1 MSLYSDKVLQC
12 RDCGNEFVFSAGEQE
27 FYATRG
33 FSEPTRC
40 PECRAARKAQRDSGA
55 SGGSS
60 GYRESSGGYGGGGS
74 YGGSRGG
81 GYNSRSSG
89 SASGSRQ
96 MYKVVCAECGQE
108 TEVPFEPR
116 NGRPV
121 YCRDC
126 YERRTDRR

>member
-1 MSLYSDKVLQC
+1 MSHYADKVLQC

-40 PECRAARKAQRDSGA
+40 SECRAARKAQRDAGGA
-55 SGGSS
+55 SSG
-60 GYRESSGGYGGGGS
+60 GYRESSSYGGGRSSGGGYGYS
-74 YGGSRGG
+74 
-81 GYNSRSSG
+81 SSG
-89 SASGSRQ
+89 AGSSTGTRQ
-96 MYKVVCAECGQE
+96 MFKVTCADCGQE

-126 YERRTDRR
+126 YDRRQGRR

>member
-1 MSLYSDKVLQC
+1 VGADKVLQC

-27 FYATRG
+27 FYSTRG

-40 PECRAARKAQRDSGA
+40 PDCRAARKAQRDAGGSA
-55 SGGSS
+55 SGG
-60 GYRESSGGYGGGGS
+60 YRETAGYGGGS
-74 YGGSRGG
+74 YGGGRSSGG
-81 GYNSRSSG
+81 GYSRSG
-89 SASGSRQ
+89 AATGTRQ
-96 MYKVVCAECGQE
+96 MYRVVCADCGQE

-126 YERRTDRR
+126 FERRQGRR

>member
-1 MSLYSDKVLQC
+1 MARYSDKTLQC

-40 PECRAARKAQRDSGA
+40 PDCRAARKAARNDGGAGMGYRDSG
-55 SGGSS
+55 SM
-60 GYRESSGGYGGGGS
+60 GGGS
-74 YGGSRGG
+74 RSFG
-81 GYNSRSSG
+81 RSS
-89 SASGSRQ
+89 SDASGTRQ
-96 MYKVVCAECGQE
+96 MFKVVCAECGQE

-126 YERRTDRR
+126 FERRQGQR